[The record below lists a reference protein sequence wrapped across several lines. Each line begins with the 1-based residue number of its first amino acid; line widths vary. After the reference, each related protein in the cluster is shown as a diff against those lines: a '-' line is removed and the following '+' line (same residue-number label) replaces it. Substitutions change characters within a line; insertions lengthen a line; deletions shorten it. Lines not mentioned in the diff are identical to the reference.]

1 MPPYGRGR
9 APLRNR
15 QFIDNL
21 LGPGNNVSMFSGT
34 GHRLGVQGDASP
46 AVAVESRDAEVPN
59 LQSFATPQNTGI
71 SITTEAGT
79 ARRGVALRTVDR
91 LETFERGQEP
101 QSISQVPTAGYY
113 LPQQHRRDQSSAR
126 AAGRAVRVDSEI
138 RERERQQGHG
148 RQIGDV
154 EEGDRPPDPAYWQQL
169 LPPAQLP
176 EPPTCAQIVGE
187 IHVVFERLANV
198 QEAIAL
204 TLKAMTYTKEGTHDL
219 AEKVRVK
226 FASFQGHIDIKKTL
240 AASGVEEMQDDDQ
253 SLHRILMV
261 AQTDA
266 QEVEK
271 SWANMKAKARPFVQ
285 TLAAPMSDEED
296 ISSDESS
303 DLNPDTVFPKKEPNS
318 SAPSGTRVRR
328 VNRRRP
334 AAADA
339 EAAAEPTP
347 NAELGAAD
355 NSDSEKSASGGDGAR
370 GGKGA
375 QGKRGKRKREES
387 PSTDKGNGK
396 KGKGKKGKGKKGI
409 GKGIVIVGINVES
422 DAEDTQPLR
431 RLRRPLAQ
439 HDAGDAD

>member
-91 LETFERGQEP
+91 LETFERGY
-101 QSISQVPTAGYY
+101 G
-113 LPQQHRRDQSSAR
+113 AR
-126 AAGRAVRVDSEI
+126 AAVRVDSEI

-318 SAPSGTRVRR
+318 SAPSGKRVRR